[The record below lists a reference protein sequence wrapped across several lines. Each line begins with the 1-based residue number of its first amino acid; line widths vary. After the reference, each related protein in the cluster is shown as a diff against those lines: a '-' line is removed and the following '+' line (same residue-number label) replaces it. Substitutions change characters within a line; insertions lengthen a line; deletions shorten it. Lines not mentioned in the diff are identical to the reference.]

1 MGGLS
6 WEGCKMLPA
15 IDGSGKSDGGLRLSG
30 ARRTALTWILVCVGI
45 SVLWGTCLEVTSYA
59 GMADFKA
66 VYYGA
71 RCLIQHQDP
80 YKPAVFQSV
89 YLREGGTLP
98 TDAFK
103 LSMFRKGVF
112 ACINL
117 PSALLLVA
125 PFALLPWGPAHVLWM
140 VLLAASL
147 TLASLLMWDVAGKFA
162 PGLSLFLIC
171 VLLSNIEIVYT
182 LGNMAGIAVAL
193 CAVAAWCFLKERY
206 TAAGVGCMAV
216 ALLLKPHDVILVWL
230 YFLLVGG
237 ANRKRALQVAVL
249 AAVVALPALAWVS
262 HTAPQ
267 WMAEM
272 RANLAAGSARGSLN
286 DAGPSSLAFRYADVV
301 ISLQSIFSVFR
312 DDPGFYNLASY
323 LTCGLLL
330 LIGAVRTLRL
340 RFSESNAWF
349 ALAAIS
355 ALSVLP
361 VYHRLHDAKL
371 LLLTIPACAMLWA
384 EGSRLRWAAS
394 VMNAVAIVLTAD
406 IPSTLLLG
414 LPRVFSQRPPG
425 IPGDLVALVLTRP
438 AALSVTALGVFYLG
452 VYIWRTM
459 PARQAATEDAAS
471 EAGKGSRE
479 AVAVAQ

>member
-1 MGGLS
+1 MPSTVNASEKGTGGL
-6 WEGCKMLPA
+6 K
-15 IDGSGKSDGGLRLSG
+15 LSG
-30 ARRTALTWILVCVGI
+30 ARRTALIWILVCIGI

-89 YLREGGTLP
+89 YLAEGGSLP
-98 TDAFK
+98 TDPFK

-117 PSALLLVA
+117 PSALTLVT
-125 PFALLPWGPAHVLWM
+125 PFALLPYGLAHVLWM
-140 VLLAASL
+140 VLIATSFTVAC
-147 TLASLLMWDVAGKFA
+147 LLMWDVGGKFA

-171 VLLSNIEIVYT
+171 VLLSNIEIAYT

-193 CAVAAWCFLKERY
+193 CAVAVWCFLKERY
-206 TAAGVGCMAV
+206 TGAGVVCMAV

-237 ANRKRALQVAVL
+237 RNRKRSLQVAVL
-249 AAVVALPALAWVS
+249 VAVVALPALLWVS

-267 WMAEM
+267 WATEM
-272 RANLAAGSARGSLN
+272 QANLAAGSARGSLN
-286 DAGPSSLAFRYADVV
+286 DAGPTSLAFRYADVV

-323 LTCGLLL
+323 LTCGVLL
-330 LIGAVRTLRL
+330 LIGAVRILRS

-371 LLLTIPACAMLWA
+371 LLLTIPACAMLWR
-384 EGSRLRWAAS
+384 EGSRVRWVAS
-394 VMNAVAIVLTAD
+394 LMNTAAIVLTAD

-414 LPRVFSQRPPG
+414 LPRVFSQRPSG
-425 IPGDLVALVLTRP
+425 IAGDLVALVLTRP

-452 VYIWRTM
+452 VFVWRTL
-459 PARQAATEDAAS
+459 PARQAATKGAVSGREQ
-471 EAGKGSRE
+471 GSRE
-479 AVAVAQ
+479 AVAVVQ